1 LRVAPQPGTVTA
13 LLAIYQ
19 NSAQRLDVRTRALV
33 SLQFFPEPAAESALR
48 DAALSPQT
56 PAAIRRPALKAL
68 AAGFPA
74 SARGPLQQLLGHTDP
89 HTRDGAL
96 RMLRKLGQ
104 QGDAAAALAATDHC
118 KTETDAG
125 VRLTCGAKP

>member
-1 LRVAPQPGTVTA
+1 

-19 NSAQRLDVRTRALV
+19 NPAQRLDVRTRALV
-33 SLQFFPEPAAESALR
+33 SLQFFPEPAAETALR

-74 SARGPLQQLLGHTDP
+74 SARGPLQQLLGHSDP

-96 RMLRKLGQ
+96 RMLLKLGR
-104 QGDAAAALAATDHC
+104 QGDAAAALAATAHC